1 MVGSGREEQ
10 PVRKSESVVGQ
21 PPRAIVRYTVTFA
34 VTALVLFL
42 AVLWATSAFHPVAG
56 RDAKA
61 TGVYWLLLVGLTF
74 MAGALGGS
82 LYSLR
87 CLLMH
92 SSQNDYD
99 TYYNYWYLQVSANA
113 TCRWNQRSCR
123 FFPIV
128 GRRANSD
135 RCWATGSDCPQH
147 SGFGSGAIYSTCSVG
162 RFCVSPIHAQDER
175 LGRLVVRLE

>member
-1 MVGSGREEQ
+1 
-10 PVRKSESVVGQ
+10 
-21 PPRAIVRYTVTFA
+21 

-42 AVLWATSAFHPVAG
+42 ALLWATSAFHPVAG

-87 CLLMH
+87 GLLMH

-99 TYYNYWYLQVSANA
+99 TYYNYWYLLTHLQVESAEL
-113 TCRWNQRSCR
+113 S
-123 FFPIV
+123 FF
-128 GRRANSD
+128 SY
-135 RCWATGSDCPQH
+135 CWVA
-147 SGFGSGAIYSTCSVG
+147 
-162 RFCVSPIHAQDER
+162 R
-175 LGRLVVRLE
+175 